1 MAGGGKG
8 NVGLGLEYGG
18 HFGVGSRG
26 GVELVVVAF
35 GRRVAFEHNS
45 ECVCEDRE
53 YGVLLIP
60 GRNVGLGSDGGNG
73 GKELVVGAFVGLGG
87 GCVSEVDAV
96 GVALGIPWLFSR
108 WSMTMR
114 WLIRSSTMWGA

>member
-8 NVGLGLEYGG
+8 SVGLGLECGG

-35 GRRVAFEHNS
+35 GRRVDLEHNS

-53 YGVLLIP
+53 
-60 GRNVGLGSDGGNG
+60 
-73 GKELVVGAFVGLGG
+73 
-87 GCVSEVDAV
+87 
-96 GVALGIPWLFSR
+96 
-108 WSMTMR
+108 
-114 WLIRSSTMWGA
+114 

>member
-1 MAGGGKG
+1 M
-8 NVGLGLEYGG
+8 
-18 HFGVGSRG
+18 
-26 GVELVVVAF
+26 VAF

-60 GRNVGLGSDGGNG
+60 GWNVGLRSGGGNEG
-73 GKELVVGAFVGLGG
+73 RGLMVGACVGLGV

-96 GVALGIPWLFSR
+96 GVA
-108 WSMTMR
+108 
-114 WLIRSSTMWGA
+114 

>member
-1 MAGGGKG
+1 MAGGGKE

-53 YGVLLIP
+53 
-60 GRNVGLGSDGGNG
+60 
-73 GKELVVGAFVGLGG
+73 
-87 GCVSEVDAV
+87 
-96 GVALGIPWLFSR
+96 
-108 WSMTMR
+108 
-114 WLIRSSTMWGA
+114 